1 MSFKHAIVFLFHV
14 EFRHIKVNYRRNL
27 IEVKS
32 NKKEAVFENLDT
44 GEKETFTVR
53 QQSENRFYA
62 ILIAFG
68 MKKILVNVI

>member
-1 MSFKHAIVFLFHV
+1 MYFLFHV

-53 QQSENRFYA
+53 PHSENRLYA
-62 ILIAFG
+62 ILIVFG
-68 MKKILVNVI
+68 TVYS

>member
-1 MSFKHAIVFLFHV
+1 MYFLFHV

-53 QQSENRFYA
+53 HQSENRFYA